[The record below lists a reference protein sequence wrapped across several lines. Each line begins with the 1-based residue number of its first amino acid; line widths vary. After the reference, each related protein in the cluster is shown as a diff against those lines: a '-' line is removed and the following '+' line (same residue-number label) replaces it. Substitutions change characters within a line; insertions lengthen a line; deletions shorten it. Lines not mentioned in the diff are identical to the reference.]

1 MTNKE
6 KYAIFLIEQFRFKQ
20 GIPAN
25 ATYNLFKKKGILE
38 YIDNTFEAI
47 HTLDTNFVLSEI
59 ENFYISPMK
68 NSVRKPFFYDI
79 TLRDANQAL
88 ARPWNKEQKE
98 VVFRQLLKLGVQG
111 IEVGFPIA
119 SEMDFESSYALACLT
134 AELAAKGDKIAES
147 VVISGLARAKKTDI
161 QKAWDAVKE
170 APKPRIHTFLAMSP
184 LSMEHVL
191 QMEPAAV
198 RAQAIEAVAF
208 AKSLVGEHGDV
219 EFSPEHFGDCVENFD
234 FVLESLKEVVKAGAT
249 TINLPNTVERYRP
262 MIYVDMVR
270 KVAEALPKD
279 VTISVHC
286 HNDLGMATAA
296 TVESYF
302 AGATQMECALNG
314 LGERSGNT
322 NMYEVV
328 VAIHNCGVEMDLN
341 LSEIYE
347 TALLVSKWANV
358 SIYSKAPLIGADV
371 IAHRSGIHQDGAS
384 KTKNMKKGA
393 YRPIDYSL
401 IGRNEND
408 ILSFTSQ
415 SGKTA
420 VYEILGHNGYPVELE
435 EAAELQPV
443 LKEISEH
450 EGELSHSRILEVFRE
465 KCCNLNGRLIFHTID
480 VMPNENRF
488 VFKFSKDSSEH
499 EESISAEGP
508 IEAALLLSRKVGL
521 PVELNSYK
529 QSVVSDADKLWA
541 GRALSE
547 ISLSANGKT
556 VIGRGV
562 SSDTLVANMR
572 AVFGGINKL
581 YG

>member
-1 MTNKE
+1 MT
-6 KYAIFLIEQFRFKQ
+6 A
-20 GIPAN
+20 
-25 ATYNLFKKKGILE
+25 
-38 YIDNTFEAI
+38 
-47 HTLDTNFVLSEI
+47 
-59 ENFYISPMK
+59 
-68 NSVRKPFFYDI
+68 KPFFYDI

-88 ARPWNKEQKE
+88 AAPWNKEQKE
-98 VVFRQLLKLGVQG
+98 IVFKQLLKLGVQG
-111 IEVGFPIA
+111 IEVGFPAA
-119 SEMDFESSYALACLT
+119 SEMDFESSRNL
-134 AELAAKGDKIAES
+134 AELAGKLGS
-147 VVISGLARAKKTDI
+147 NVVISALARAKNPDI
-161 QKAWDAVKE
+161 QKAWDAVGE
-170 APKPRIHTFLAMSP
+170 APKPRIHVFLAMSP

-191 QMEPAAV
+191 QMEPIAV
-198 RAQAIEAVAF
+198 RKQAIEAVAF
-208 AKSLVGEHGDV
+208 AKSLVGKKGDV

-234 FVLESLKEVVKAGAT
+234 FVLESLKQIVEAGAT

-270 KVAEALPKD
+270 KVAEALPKNIT
-279 VTISVHC
+279 VSVHC

-302 AGATQMECALNG
+302 AGAIQMECALNG

-322 NMYEVV
+322 NMYEVA
-328 VAIHNCGVEMDLN
+328 VALHNSGVEMDLN
-341 LSEIYE
+341 LGEIYE
-347 TALLVSKWANV
+347 TAILTSKWAKV
-358 SIYSKAPLIGADV
+358 PIYAKAPLIGIEV
-371 IAHRSGIHQDGAS
+371 VSHRSGIHQDGAS

-401 IGRNEND
+401 IGRHEND
-408 ILSFTSQ
+408 VLTFTSQ

-420 VYEILGHNGYPVELE
+420 VYEILNHNGYPVELD

-443 LKEISEH
+443 LKEISER
-450 EGELSHSRILEVFRE
+450 EGELPDSRILEVFRE
-465 KCCNLNGRLIFHTID
+465 KCCNLNGRVIFNTID
-480 VMPNENRF
+480 VIPGENRF
-488 VFKFSKDSSEH
+488 VFKFHKDGAH
-499 EESISAEGP
+499 CEESISAEGP
-508 IEAALLLSRKVGL
+508 IEAALLLSRKIGL

-556 VIGRGV
+556 IIGRGV

>member
-1 MTNKE
+1 M
-6 KYAIFLIEQFRFKQ
+6 
-20 GIPAN
+20 
-25 ATYNLFKKKGILE
+25 
-38 YIDNTFEAI
+38 
-47 HTLDTNFVLSEI
+47 
-59 ENFYISPMK
+59 
-68 NSVRKPFFYDI
+68 VRKPFFYDI

-88 ARPWNKEQKE
+88 VNPWNKEQKE
-98 VVFRQLLKLGVQG
+98 VVFKQLLKLGVQG
-111 IEVGFPIA
+111 VEVGFPIA
-119 SEMDFESSYALACLT
+119 SEMDFESCENLAALAAQL
-134 AELAAKGDKIAES
+134 GS
-147 VVISGLARAKKTDI
+147 NVVISALARAKTTDI

-170 APKPRIHTFLAMSP
+170 APKPRIHVFLAMSP

-198 RAQAIEAVAF
+198 RKQAVEAVAF
-208 AKSLVGEHGDV
+208 AKSLVGEKGDV
-219 EFSPEHFGDCVENFD
+219 EFSPEHFGDSVENFD
-234 FVLESLKEVVKAGAT
+234 FVLESLKQIVEAGAT

-270 KVAEALPKD
+270 KVADALPKNI
-279 VTISVHC
+279 TISVHC

-322 NMYEVV
+322 NMFEVA
-328 VAIHNCGVEMDLN
+328 VALHNCGVEMDMN
-341 LSEIYE
+341 LGEIYE
-347 TALLVSKWANV
+347 TAILTSKWANV
-358 SIYSKAPLIGADV
+358 PIYAKAPLIGIEAV
-371 IAHRSGIHQDGAS
+371 AHRSGIHQDGAS
-384 KTKNMKKGA
+384 KTKNLKKGA

-401 IGRNEND
+401 IGRQEND
-408 ILSFTSQ
+408 VLSFTSQ

-420 VYEILGHNGYPVELE
+420 VYEILNHNGYPVDLD

-450 EGELSHSRILEVFRE
+450 EGELSDSRILEVFKE
-465 KCCNLNGRLIFHTID
+465 KYCNLNGRVIFHTID
-480 VMPNENRF
+480 VIPGENRF
-488 VFKFSKDSSEH
+488 VFKFHKDGVAH

-508 IEAALLLSRKVGL
+508 IEAALLLSRKMGL
-521 PVELNSYK
+521 PVELNSYR
-529 QSVVSDADKLWA
+529 QSVVSNADKLWA

-556 VIGRGV
+556 VMGRGV

-581 YG
+581 YR

>member
-1 MTNKE
+1 MNK
-6 KYAIFLIEQFRFKQ
+6 
-20 GIPAN
+20 
-25 ATYNLFKKKGILE
+25 
-38 YIDNTFEAI
+38 
-47 HTLDTNFVLSEI
+47 
-59 ENFYISPMK
+59 
-68 NSVRKPFFYDI
+68 KPFFYDI

-88 ARPWNKEQKE
+88 AKPWNKEEKE
-98 VVFRQLLKLGVQG
+98 VVFNQLLKLGVQAV
-111 IEVGFPIA
+111 EVGFPIA
-119 SEMDFESSYALACLT
+119 SEMDFESCQSLAR
-134 AELAAKGDKIAES
+134 IAPEN
-147 VVISGLARAKKTDI
+147 VVISALARAKNTDI
-161 QKAWDAVKE
+161 QKAWDAIKE
-170 APKPRIHTFLAMSP
+170 APKPRIHVFLAMSP
-184 LSMEHVL
+184 LSMENVL
-191 QMEPAAV
+191 QLEPSVV
-198 RAQAIEAVAF
+198 REQAIEAVAF
-208 AKSLVGEHGDV
+208 AKSLVGERGDI

-234 FVLESLKEVVKAGAT
+234 FVLESLKQIVKAGAT

-262 MIYVDMVR
+262 LIYVDMVR

-279 VTISVHC
+279 ITISVHC

-322 NMYEVV
+322 NMYEVA
-328 VAIHNCGVEMDLN
+328 VALHNSGVEMDLN
-341 LSEIYE
+341 LGEIYE
-347 TALLVSKWANV
+347 TALLTSKWAQV
-358 SIYSKAPLIGADV
+358 PIYSKAPLIGIDV
-371 IAHRSGIHQDGAS
+371 IAHRSGIHQDGAA

-420 VYEILGHNGYPVELE
+420 VYEILSHNGYPVELD

-443 LKEISEH
+443 LKEISER
-450 EGELSHSRILEVFRE
+450 EGELSPSRILEVFRE
-465 KCCNLNGRLIFHTID
+465 KCCNLNGRLIFRSID
-480 VMPNENRF
+480 VVPEENRF
-488 VFKFSKDSSEH
+488 VFRFQKDGVSM

-508 IEAALLLSRKVGL
+508 IEAALLLFRKVGL

-529 QSVVSDADKLWA
+529 QSVVSEADKLWA

-556 VIGRGV
+556 LIGRGI

-572 AVFGGINKL
+572 AVFGGLNKL
-581 YG
+581 YR